1 MSLQTRP
8 LHPTLACEIEGLP
21 LWEPLDAATV
31 AELRQLWSNWGVLV
45 FRRQALS
52 EAELAAFCALFGPL
66 ERTVRS
72 DWASPS
78 VPEVTVLSNLKD
90 GFGHPIGGLGD
101 GELQWHSDQSYM
113 VQPATGA
120 ALYALEL
127 PPEGGET
134 FWVDLRAAYGAMP
147 RRLRARLSG
156 QRGIFDYTK
165 RLAGYGRD
173 SDQHISEEARAQT
186 PPVTHALV
194 RAHPETGDRSL
205 YLDSTTTVGIDGMD
219 PISGPA
225 LLEEVYAAATRD
237 EFVYAHEWR
246 VGDLVLW
253 DNGFTMHRR
262 TPFEPGARRGVVRM
276 QPKGFREL
284 CDRQVVV
291 LTVLGRLAAVE
302 GAGRG
307 ATAGQQADDCEHC
320 RAVAA
325 ETLRNVGTR

>member
-1 MSLQTRP
+1 MTLETRS
-8 LHPTLACEIEGLP
+8 LHPTLAQEVIGLK
-21 LWEPLDAATV
+21 LWERQDEATV
-31 AELRQLWSNWGVLV
+31 AALRDLYARYGVLV

-52 EAELAAFCALFGPL
+52 EPELAAFCSLFGPL

-72 DWASPS
+72 DWASPA

-90 GFGHPIGGLGD
+90 GLGRPIGGLGD

-113 VQPATGA
+113 IKPATGA

-134 FWVDLRAAYGAMP
+134 FWVDLRAAYAGLP
-147 RRLRARLSG
+147 RQLRATVTG
-156 QRGIFDYTK
+156 KRGIFDYTK

-173 SDQHISEEARAQT
+173 SDQQISEEARRLT

-205 YLDSTTTVGIDGMD
+205 YLDSTTTVGIDYMD
-219 PISGPA
+219 ISSGLA
-225 LLEEVYAAATRD
+225 LLDEVYEAATRD
-237 EFVYAHEWR
+237 EFVYAHQWQ

-262 TPFEPGARRGVVRM
+262 TPFDPGARRLMKRM
-276 QPKGFREL
+276 TMNLDKYRHVMPDGKP
-284 CDRQVVV
+284 
-291 LTVLGRLAAVE
+291 AVSE
-302 GAGRG
+302 
-307 ATAGQQADDCEHC
+307 
-320 RAVAA
+320 
-325 ETLRNVGTR
+325 VGMPI

>member
-1 MSLQTRP
+1 MLETRP
-8 LHPTLACEIEGLP
+8 LHPTLAREVVGLR
-21 LWEPLDAATV
+21 LWETLDDATIAALR
-31 AELRQLWSNWGVLV
+31 ELYAQYGVLV

-52 EAELAAFCALFGPL
+52 EPELTAFCALFGAV

-72 DWASPS
+72 DWASPA
-78 VPEVTVLSNLKD
+78 VPEVTVLSNLQD
-90 GFGHPIGGLGD
+90 GLGRPIGGLGD

-113 VQPATGA
+113 VTPATGA

-134 FWVDLRAAYGAMP
+134 FWVDLRAAYAALP
-147 RRLRARLSG
+147 RRMRARLTG
-156 QRGIFDYTK
+156 RRGIFDYTK

-173 SDQHISEEARAQT
+173 SDQNISGEARAKT

-205 YLDSTTTVGIDGMD
+205 YLDSTTTTGIDGMD
-219 PISGPA
+219 TLTGPA
-225 LLEEVYAAATRD
+225 FLDELYAAATRD

-262 TPFEPGARRGVVRM
+262 TPFDPGARRLMKRM
-276 QPKGFREL
+276 TLHLDPKRHVMPDGA
-284 CDRQVVV
+284 
-291 LTVLGRLAAVE
+291 LAESGIGMPV
-302 GAGRG
+302 
-307 ATAGQQADDCEHC
+307 
-320 RAVAA
+320 
-325 ETLRNVGTR
+325 